1 MRRTVW
7 STGGCASWYL
17 DAHGR
22 NTTLWPR
29 ATFTFRS
36 LLSRFDV
43 DAYDVEAPAPT
54 RGPRMRNPLTA
65 PPGRSATRSSSS
77 PAPAAAWAARWPSWP
92 PAAAPCSR
100 SPTGTPTPSP
110 APSTSSRP
118 TGAEVRSDVVDVSDR
133 AAMAQWAI
141 DVVGQFGR
149 VDVLVNNAGVS
160 MSGDFEDMTY
170 EEFDWILGVNLHGVV
185 NGTKEFLPHLIAS
198 GDGTLVN
205 ISSLFGLIS
214 MPGQSAYN
222 ATKYAVRGF
231 TEALRE
237 EMLVNGHPVS
247 VTCVHPG
254 GIRTGIAR
262 NGRTTAG
269 EDHARLAEIF
279 DTKLAKMPAD
289 KAARIILDGA
299 LAGRARVLVGVDA
312 HVMHHFAKLTGSR
325 YQDVVA
331 RIAPRVTGDR

>member
-1 MRRTVW
+1 
-7 STGGCASWYL
+7 
-17 DAHGR
+17 
-22 NTTLWPR
+22 
-29 ATFTFRS
+29 
-36 LLSRFDV
+36 
-43 DAYDVEAPAPT
+43 
-54 RGPRMRNPLTA
+54 MRNPLTRTTRTLRDQVVVITGA
-65 PPGRSATRSSSS
+65 GGGMGREMAVL
-77 PAPAAAWAARWPSWP
+77 AARRGALLALSDWD
-92 PAAAPCSR
+92 AEALA
-100 SPTGTPTPSP
+100 GTVDLVRTL
-110 APSTSSRP
+110 
-118 TGAEVRSDVVDVSDR
+118 GAEVRSDVVDVSDR
-133 AAMAQWAI
+133 AAMARWASE
-141 DVVGQFGR
+141 VVDRFGR
-149 VDVLVNNAGVS
+149 VNVLVNNAGVS
-160 MSGDFEDMTY
+160 MSGDFEDMSY
-170 EEFDWILGVNLHGVV
+170 EEFDWILGVNLLGVV

-237 EMLVNGHPVS
+237 EMLVNHHPVS

-269 EDHARLAEIF
+269 EDHDRLAEVF
-279 DTKLAKMPAD
+279 DTRLAKMPAD

-299 LAGRARVLVGVDA
+299 LAGRARVLVGADA
-312 HVMHHFAKLTGSR
+312 HALHHFAKLTGSR

-331 RIAPRVTGDR
+331 RLAPRVTGDR